1 MTIRNK
7 LLVMALVVLAMIG
20 TMAGVTYYRAGSI
33 IEGLVDTAGVEI
45 VKSAAEN
52 VDARLNKV
60 EAIVLTTAETVR
72 DAMLRLN
79 VTDEDGV
86 EKIVA
91 ALTARTKNEGIMD
104 LYMGHEATGKFSD
117 GTGWKEPDDYDCRT
131 RSWYKE
137 AVAAGKGKIIF
148 TEPYVDGIT
157 KQVVISTATAIYD
170 DAGKLLGVVGG
181 DMDISGLSDYVVGLQ
196 IFGKGSGLML
206 LKSGVFVAYREKD
219 DILKANMMTD
229 EKFAEP
235 IRNIARKMVSGET
248 GYESYVYQG
257 EERQMFFAPTQR
269 GFYLGILFP
278 AAEIN
283 AMVNALTFIL
293 LGLAV
298 VAVLVTGG
306 TIFFIARGLTKS
318 IRSMESVTEKLGEGD
333 LTVSYE
339 ASGKDEIAHISGI
352 LNGMVFSLR
361 EVMGSI
367 RNESQETAARAETL
381 ASLSEET
388 LASMEEVSSSIEKV
402 QDMMEHS
409 SSALQETNASIE
421 EIAAGAQTAARA
433 TNEGADG
440 ATNASDAAN
449 ASLQEVGRAIN
460 NIRNAGSE
468 SAKSIDRIKELGKSV
483 EAISG
488 FVTTITSIADQTNL
502 LALNAAIE
510 AARAGEAGRGFA
522 VVAEE
527 VRKLAE
533 ESARAAHEV
542 SKLINELQKHSDD
555 SIAATEKTG
564 TILDDTMKGAEEM
577 RQKLKGAVD
586 AIVKIA
592 EAVQNIA
599 AVSEEQA
606 ASSEEMTSAIQ
617 SVTESTGQVVSS
629 VGSIR
634 GASHET
640 TKAAESIATEA
651 QAMAVTSEK
660 LQTLVSRFIVDD
672 ARRSGL
678 ALKK

>member
-1 MTIRNK
+1 
-7 LLVMALVVLAMIG
+7 
-20 TMAGVTYYRAGSI
+20 
-33 IEGLVDTAGVEI
+33 
-45 VKSAAEN
+45 
-52 VDARLNKV
+52 
-60 EAIVLTTAETVR
+60 
-72 DAMLRLN
+72 
-79 VTDEDGV
+79 
-86 EKIVA
+86 
-91 ALTARTKNEGIMD
+91 
-104 LYMGHEATGKFSD
+104 
-117 GTGWKEPDDYDCRT
+117 
-131 RSWYKE
+131 
-137 AVAAGKGKIIF
+137 KGKIIF

-206 LKSGVFVAYREKD
+206 LKSGIFVAYNEKD
-219 DILKANMMTD
+219 DVLKANMMTD

-269 GFYLGILFP
+269 AFYLGILFP

-564 TILDDTMKGAEEM
+564 TILDDTMKGA
-577 RQKLKGAVD
+577 
-586 AIVKIA
+586 
-592 EAVQNIA
+592 
-599 AVSEEQA
+599 
-606 ASSEEMTSAIQ
+606 
-617 SVTESTGQVVSS
+617 
-629 VGSIR
+629 
-634 GASHET
+634 
-640 TKAAESIATEA
+640 
-651 QAMAVTSEK
+651 
-660 LQTLVSRFIVDD
+660 
-672 ARRSGL
+672 
-678 ALKK
+678 

>member
-60 EAIVLTTAETVR
+60 EAIVLTAAETVR

-206 LKSGVFVAYREKD
+206 LKSGIFVAYNEKD
-219 DILKANMMTD
+219 DVLKANMMTD

-257 EERQMFFAPTQR
+257 EERQMFFAPT
-269 GFYLGILFP
+269 
-278 AAEIN
+278 
-283 AMVNALTFIL
+283 
-293 LGLAV
+293 
-298 VAVLVTGG
+298 
-306 TIFFIARGLTKS
+306 
-318 IRSMESVTEKLGEGD
+318 
-333 LTVSYE
+333 
-339 ASGKDEIAHISGI
+339 
-352 LNGMVFSLR
+352 
-361 EVMGSI
+361 
-367 RNESQETAARAETL
+367 
-381 ASLSEET
+381 
-388 LASMEEVSSSIEKV
+388 
-402 QDMMEHS
+402 
-409 SSALQETNASIE
+409 
-421 EIAAGAQTAARA
+421 
-433 TNEGADG
+433 
-440 ATNASDAAN
+440 
-449 ASLQEVGRAIN
+449 
-460 NIRNAGSE
+460 
-468 SAKSIDRIKELGKSV
+468 
-483 EAISG
+483 
-488 FVTTITSIADQTNL
+488 
-502 LALNAAIE
+502 
-510 AARAGEAGRGFA
+510 
-522 VVAEE
+522 
-527 VRKLAE
+527 
-533 ESARAAHEV
+533 
-542 SKLINELQKHSDD
+542 
-555 SIAATEKTG
+555 
-564 TILDDTMKGAEEM
+564 
-577 RQKLKGAVD
+577 
-586 AIVKIA
+586 
-592 EAVQNIA
+592 
-599 AVSEEQA
+599 
-606 ASSEEMTSAIQ
+606 
-617 SVTESTGQVVSS
+617 
-629 VGSIR
+629 
-634 GASHET
+634 
-640 TKAAESIATEA
+640 
-651 QAMAVTSEK
+651 
-660 LQTLVSRFIVDD
+660 
-672 ARRSGL
+672 
-678 ALKK
+678 

>member
-52 VDARLNKV
+52 IDARLNKV
-60 EAIVLTTAETVR
+60 EAIVLTASETVR

-293 LGLAV
+293 LGLAA